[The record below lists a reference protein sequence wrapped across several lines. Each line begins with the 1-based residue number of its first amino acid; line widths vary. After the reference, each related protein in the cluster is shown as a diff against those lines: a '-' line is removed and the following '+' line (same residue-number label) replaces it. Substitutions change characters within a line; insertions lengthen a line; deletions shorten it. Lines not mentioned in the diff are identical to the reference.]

1 MAFTTRTGSYGK
13 QSRLVSFASSERSI
27 DARDARGG
35 DGDAGEDRA
44 GARGGGERE
53 SERASAGRAPSRE
66 RSVRGVPRE
75 RCNAMPRD
83 ETLEARAAFGTRTF
97 KL

>member
-44 GARGGGERE
+44 GARGGGGER
-53 SERASAGRAPSRE
+53 ERASERGSRTIARE
-66 RSVRGVPRE
+66 VRS
-75 RCNAMPRD
+75 RCS
-83 ETLEARAAFGTRTF
+83 ARAMQ
-97 KL
+97 